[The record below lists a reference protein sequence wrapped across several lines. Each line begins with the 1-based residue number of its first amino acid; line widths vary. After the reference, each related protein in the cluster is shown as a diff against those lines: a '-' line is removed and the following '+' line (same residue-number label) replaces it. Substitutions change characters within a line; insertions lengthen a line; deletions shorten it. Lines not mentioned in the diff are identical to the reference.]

1 MQLSTES
8 QLLARLAFTFE
19 ADEAPRPVAFLTGA
33 GLSLGA
39 VPSVTDIIHSV
50 RGALSNDEQADFDA
64 DLVTISD
71 AGGKYRR
78 AFKYLAGARP
88 PRVRNRIVQVATLR
102 ACDLSGVDEKQLIAR
117 SGELESEISRWR
129 LPAGQAALGRILAGV
144 DPALRGPV
152 LTTNFDPLTEIAVR
166 RAGGPAVQFSYSD
179 NSSFLQNSRIQ
190 DAACV
195 IHLHGYWRESETL
208 SLPDQLASQRPS
220 LEGSIKVLLERN
232 TLVVLGYG
240 GWSDVVTR
248 SLLSVVEE
256 QRVEDLDVLWC
267 MYEPTEAAAAA
278 ISANENL
285 SRLAAATSNVQFYA
299 GIDANVFLPALEKR
313 LANSLT
319 YPESPSSGR
328 LVAPLDW
335 TVIDDR
341 FVESARSRAT
351 VESALTFFDGRQPA
365 WYDACS
371 DHVPIRADAI
381 AIANAVATAIQKGE
395 SSLTLL
401 IGPSAEGK
409 TTLAMQACRLIA
421 GSAEVDATVLALSED
436 QGFPID
442 LLAQLPVSR
451 PYVCFVDDAYLHAPR
466 MQDLVSR
473 VQKSGRHDVHI
484 IAAARDT
491 DWQLSGCANIAWNQF
506 IRTKQH
512 LIHGL
517 SHVDASSMVS
527 AWTSIGPAALGEL
540 EGLAS
545 TERVEHLV
553 DASFGIGVK
562 GRGSLLGA
570 MLATRYGPGLREHIR
585 QLLRRIQP
593 RLVRSGKSDFSLLD
607 ALLMIAVPHSADLQD
622 LTPRTLANALDLSV
636 AELRAYVLV
645 PLGDEAAIA
654 YSSDRIVTRHEY
666 IADEIVDLAL
676 EDELEIEPAV
686 RRLVTAAVHEAA
698 REGRNSSAAKIA
710 RLASRIDVRRVSLAA
725 AQAAVDAAPM
735 DLSYRI
741 TQGKALRDADQ
752 YAEATDANGAALSL
766 LSDPDNST
774 MVRGFF
780 YEWAVLEGVT
790 RRPSRNAVV
799 AAIALQDSAGFPPA
813 SRSLTELAFGS
824 LLLALKRM
832 YERGR
837 NRDILY
843 GLAAVAQICRE
854 IGTETPRTWIRE
866 AERHVEHGPKYY
878 PDFVINYPRLDEVDL
893 IDDSLR
899 AAVRIART
907 TLEDPF
913 PYRMP
918 RSDGQFKATIRQL
931 TNDGN
936 WWKS

>member
-1 MQLSTES
+1 MQLNTES

-19 ADEAPRPVAFLTGA
+19 SDDAPRPVAFLTGA

-50 RGALSNDEQADFDA
+50 RGALSSHEQAEFDA
-64 DLVTISD
+64 DLASVSD

-102 ACDLSGVDEKQLIAR
+102 ACDLTGVEEDQLVAR
-117 SGELESEISRWR
+117 SGELESQISRWK

-144 DPALRGPV
+144 EPALRGPV

-232 TLVVLGYG
+232 TLVVIGYG

-267 MYEPTEAAAAA
+267 MHEPAEAAAAA
-278 ISANENL
+278 ISTNENL

-313 LANSLT
+313 LASSLS
-319 YPESPSSGR
+319 YPDSASSR

-335 TVIDDR
+335 TVVDDR

-371 DHVPIRADAI
+371 NHVPMRADAV
-381 AIANAVATAIQKGE
+381 AIANDVSTAIQKGE
-395 SSLTLL
+395 SSLTLV

-409 TTLAMQACRLIA
+409 TTLVMQACRLIA
-421 GSAEVDATVLALSED
+421 AREDIEPTVLALSEN
-436 QGFPID
+436 QGFPSD

-466 MQDLVSR
+466 IQDLVSR
-473 VQKSGRHDVHI
+473 IQKSGRHDVHV
-484 IAAARDT
+484 IAASRDT
-491 DWQLSGCANIAWNQF
+491 DWQSSGSANIAWNQF
-506 IRTKQH
+506 IRTKQY
-512 LIHGL
+512 LVHGL

-527 AWTSIGPAALGEL
+527 AWTSIGAVALGEL
-540 EGLAS
+540 EVLEP
-545 TERVEHLV
+545 TERVQHLM

-593 RLVRSGKSDFSLLD
+593 RLVHSGKSDFSLLD

-645 PLGDEAAIA
+645 PLGDEAAIT

-676 EDELEIEPAV
+676 EDELEIESAV
-686 RRLVTAAVHEAA
+686 RRLVTAAVHDAA
-698 REGRNSSAAKIA
+698 REGRNSGAAKIA
-710 RLASRIDVRRVSLAA
+710 RLASRIDVPRVSIAA
-725 AQAAVDAAPM
+725 AQAAVEAAPA

-741 TQGKALRDADQ
+741 TQGKALRDAEQ
-752 YAEATDANGAALSL
+752 YIQAAEANGAALSL
-766 LSDPDNST
+766 VSDPENSPL
-774 MVRGFF
+774 VRGFF

-799 AAIALQDSAGFPPA
+799 AAIALQDSAVFPPA

-837 NRDILY
+837 NRDVLY

-854 IGTETPRTWIRE
+854 IGTETPRIWIRE
-866 AERHVEHGPKYY
+866 AERHVEHAPKYY
-878 PDFVINYPRLDEVDL
+878 PDFVVNYPRLDEIDL

-907 TLEDPF
+907 TLEDPL

-918 RSDGQFKATIRQL
+918 RSDGHFKATVRQL
-931 TNDGN
+931 TGDGN
-936 WWKS
+936 WWRS